1 MMNRLMEVASPPLS
15 LIPSQ
20 YGQKQRAGRILLV
33 DSQISRR
40 SLLEWLLKKEKYE
53 VISASS
59 LWNAYELFELDRFQM
74 VIAAHQMPYLNA
86 LQLIERMKQVEPEL
100 PVLVIVPEGNE
111 EIREKALAVGAAD
124 CLGKPLDYTQ
134 ILSLIASSAQRAS

>member
-15 LIPSQ
+15 LIPAQ
-20 YGQKQRAGRILLV
+20 YGQKQRGGRILLV

-40 SLLEWLLKKEKYE
+40 SLLEWLLRKEKYE
-53 VISASS
+53 VILANS

-100 PVLVIVPEGNE
+100 PILVFVPEGNE
-111 EIREKALAVGAAD
+111 EIREKAMAEGAID
-124 CLGKPLDYTQ
+124 CLGMPMDYT
-134 ILSLIASSAQRAS
+134 LFLRLIASSAQRAS